1 MPEIFLVNHEE
12 AFCLQHRKSYSIHGD
27 DDACPYSRELH
38 GGILMNWFKAERRR
52 IFAGLV
58 LMLACCVPAGAQEQ
72 HRGFYTPAAA
82 DTVHAVAAEHG
93 MVVAQEKMAAQI
105 GADVLRRGGNAVDA
119 AVATGFAMAVT
130 YPRAGNIGG
139 GGFMIVHSAER
150 REDVAID
157 YRETAPAATTP
168 EIFLGPD
175 GKPDIAKSRPSAL
188 GIGVPGTVAGL
199 ALALEKYGSGNFTLA
214 ELIKPGIALARDGT
228 EIADDGADTLP
239 DWHRRLARWP
249 SSAKIFSRAD
259 GSSLRE
265 GDKLVQ
271 TDLAATLS
279 AIAEQGPRGFYLGPV
294 AERLVKAVGDAGG
307 IMTLDDLK
315 SYRAVIRAPV
325 RGSYRGYDV
334 ISMPQPSSGGVV
346 LLETLN
352 ILEGFPMGKMKQGS
366 APSLHVMIE
375 AMKRAYADRARYLG
389 DPAFVKAPVA
399 TLIAKDYAAQQR
411 AGIDLDRATPWTDA
425 LSATPPREGSN
436 TTHFSVVDSH
446 GNAVSNTY
454 TLNFSYGV
462 GLVADG
468 TGVLLNN
475 ELDDFTAAPGAA
487 NAYGL
492 VGFEANL
499 PGAGKRPLSSMSPT
513 IVLKDGK
520 PVLVTGSPGGS
531 RIISTVLQVI
541 VNVLDYGMDVA
552 AAVAAP
558 RLHHQWLPDE
568 VRIERGFADETIAAL
583 KTKGH
588 HVAEPLGQT
597 SANSIAVTANGLL
610 GAPDPRTRGAEAAG
624 Q

>member
-1 MPEIFLVNHEE
+1 MTL
-12 AFCLQHRKSYSIHGD
+12 
-27 DDACPYSRELH
+27 
-38 GGILMNWFKAERRR
+38 FKTDRRR
-52 IFAGLV
+52 ILAGLTLLV
-58 LMLACCVPAGAQEQ
+58 ACCFPASAQEQ
-72 HRGFYTPAAA
+72 RRGFYTPAAA
-82 DTVHAVAAEHG
+82 DTVHAVVAEHG
-93 MVVAQEKMAAQI
+93 MVVAQEKVAARI
-105 GADVLRRGGNAVDA
+105 GAEVLKGGGNAVDA

-130 YPRAGNIGG
+130 YPRAGNVGG

-150 REDVAID
+150 HEDVAID

-168 EIFLGPD
+168 SIFLGAD
-175 GKPDIAKSRPSAL
+175 GKPDIAKSRDSAL

-199 ALALEKYGSGNFTLA
+199 ALALEKYGSGKFSLSDLLQPA
-214 ELIKPGIALARDGT
+214 IELARSGIV
-228 EIADDGADTLP
+228 IADDSADTLP
-239 DWHRRLARWP
+239 DWYRRLAHWP
-249 SSAKIFSRAD
+249 SSAKAFSRTD
-259 GSSLRE
+259 GSTLRE
-265 GDKLVQ
+265 GDTLIQ
-271 TDLAATLS
+271 SDLAATLS
-279 AIAEQGPRGFYLGPV
+279 AISAQGPRGFYEGPV
-294 AERLVKAVGDAGG
+294 AEKLVKAIREAGG
-307 IMTLDDLK
+307 IMTPEDLK
-315 SYRAVIRAPV
+315 SYQAVIREPV
-325 RGSYRGYDV
+325 RGSYRGYDIV
-334 ISMPQPSSGGVV
+334 SMPQPSSGGVG

-352 ILEGFPMGKMKQGS
+352 ILEGFPLGDMKQGS
-366 APSLHVMIE
+366 PASLHVMIE

-389 DPAFVKAPVA
+389 DPAFVNAPIA
-399 TLIAKDYAAQQR
+399 TLIAKDYAAKQR
-411 AGIDLDRATPWTDA
+411 ASIDLDRATPWTDA

-436 TTHFSVVDSH
+436 TTHFSVVDGL

-499 PGAGKRPLSSMSPT
+499 PGPGKRPLSSMSPT
-513 IVLKDGK
+513 IVLKDNK

-541 VNVLDYGMDVA
+541 VDVLDYQMDVA

-568 VRIERGFADETIAAL
+568 VRTERGFPEETLAAL
-583 KTKGH
+583 RAKGH
-588 HVAEPLGQT
+588 LVLDQLGQT
-597 SANSIAVTANGLL
+597 SANTIAVTEKGLL